1 MKKERI
7 AASIC
12 NLRWEKALETTFNR
26 FGLKKEQVANA
37 AFMNVRNIYRYLNGI
52 IPQKKSL
59 VQLLI
64 AMELPLEVS
73 LALIHAAGYSLS
85 ASSAD
90 VFYRTLLENPKAVN
104 VLEANEMIEEYNR
117 QVGKNAI
124 PLFKLN

>member
-12 NLRWEKALETTFNR
+12 NLRWEKALETTFDV
-26 FGLKKEQVANA
+26 FGFKKEQVANA
-37 AFMNVRNIYRYLNGI
+37 AYMNVRNIYRYLSGI

-64 AMELPLEVS
+64 AMELPLDVS

-90 VFYRTLLENPKAVN
+90 VFYRTLLENPKAVD
-104 VLEANEMIEEYNR
+104 VLEANEMIEEYNLTA
-117 QVGKNAI
+117 GKEVI
-124 PLFKLN
+124 PLFTLR